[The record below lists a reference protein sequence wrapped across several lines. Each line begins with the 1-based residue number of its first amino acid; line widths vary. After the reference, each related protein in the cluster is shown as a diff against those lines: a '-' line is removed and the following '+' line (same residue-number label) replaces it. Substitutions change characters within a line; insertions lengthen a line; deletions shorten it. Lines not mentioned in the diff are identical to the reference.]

1 MALGVVA
8 LVVEARDGWH
18 VDVLVEASLVGWR
31 NLFCPPW
38 WLARASVWMAHS
50 SY

>member
-18 VDVLVEASLVGWR
+18 VDVLVEASLVGSPR
-31 NLFCPPW
+31 